1 MKSVQIKLGE
11 CFNHRRARKGS
22 ASQGPGARRSRA
34 PGAQSSRLLLPAL
47 LGELISLEVPAVGP
61 SILHVVIQITAILVS
76 ITGIVPKVLDVGPA
90 VLLVPGEV
98 RAIRG
103 EIASIFLDVGSLG
116 LGRVHITRLH
126 VLPQLATIL

>member
-1 MKSVQIKLGE
+1 MLQPPP
-11 CFNHRRARKGS
+11 
-22 ASQGPGARRSRA
+22 SQEGLRVAGARGTAFPA

-47 LGELISLEVPAVGP
+47 LDELISLEVLAVGP

-76 ITGIVPKVLDVGPA
+76 ITGIVPKVLDVRPA

-98 RAIRG
+98 LTIRG
-103 EIASIFLDVGSLG
+103 EIASVFLDVGPIR
-116 LGRVHITRLH
+116 LGRVHVTRLH